1 MAAAPNR
8 DLLAMLLVLIIHDD
22 RNLVAKHS
30 SIEIVVNQGR
40 FFLLRQGRSREA
52 QWHEKS

>member
-1 MAAAPNR
+1 
-8 DLLAMLLVLIIHDD
+8 MLLVLIIHDD

-40 FFLLRQGRSREA
+40 FFLLREGRSREA